1 MSLSYLSRARLLSSL
16 LPLLTKS
23 PNPRVLSILNGGKET
38 TLNTADLGLIQPGS
52 WTPFASIAQTTMMTT
67 LAFEHLARLPG
78 NEQVTFLHAFPG
90 LVRTDIGTHIV
101 APPGAGW
108 WQRVRAA
115 VMRGAV
121 RVMMFLMGVDV
132 ERAGERGA
140 YLVAGAGAGPG
151 QTEGGVGPGP
161 AEGGAWLVDD
171 KSEVVAGPVA
181 VLDRYRAEGWPE
193 KIWEFT
199 VGVFERVS
207 GAA

>member
-1 MSLSYLSRARLLSSL
+1 
-16 LPLLTKS
+16 
-23 PNPRVLSILNGGKET
+23 
-38 TLNTADLGLIQPGS
+38 
-52 WTPFASIAQTTMMTT
+52 MMTT

-78 NEQVTFLHAFPG
+78 NERVTFLHAFPG

-108 WQRVRAA
+108 WQRGRAA
-115 VMRGAV
+115 VVRGAV

-151 QTEGGVGPGP
+151 LTEGGVGPRP
-161 AEGGAWLVDD
+161 AGGGAWLVDD

-181 VLDRYRAEGWPE
+181 VLERYRAEGWPE

-199 VGVFERVS
+199 VGVFERVL
-207 GAA
+207 GTA